1 MSFGRLFMSI
11 PVISA
16 ISSTLFAD
24 ILDIDEVNMLLYLL
38 LSVFF
43 AIVIKSSALTPL
55 GCGNTSFGCTGTTSA
70 ALLKIYLCP
79 DGSLNVIL
87 A

>member
-1 MSFGRLFMSI
+1 MSLGRLFMSI

-16 ISSTLFAD
+16 ISSTLLLD
-24 ILDIDEVNMLLYLL
+24 ILDIEDVSMLLYLL
-38 LSVFF
+38 LSVFC

-55 GCGNTSFGCTGTTSA
+55 GCGNTSFGSVGTTSA

-79 DGSLNVIL
+79 VGSLNVIF